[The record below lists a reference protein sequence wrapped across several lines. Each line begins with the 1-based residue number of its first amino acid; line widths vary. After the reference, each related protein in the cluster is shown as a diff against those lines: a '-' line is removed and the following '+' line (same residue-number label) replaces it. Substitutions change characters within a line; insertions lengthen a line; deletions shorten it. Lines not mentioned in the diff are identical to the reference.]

1 MPTSASVRDGS
12 QPIPLPVSST
22 QVVDA
27 DNKLLDVNA
36 NVSEVEAHVEPN
48 AQQRK
53 TVNLVVAAQGESNS
67 HRYQYQLVDASHPFF
82 KDRLPF

>member
-1 MPTSASVRDGS
+1 M
-12 QPIPLPVSST
+12 
-22 QVVDA
+22 DA

-36 NVSEVEAHVEPN
+36 NVSDRAHVELN

-67 HRYQYQLVDASHPFF
+67 YRYQYQLVDASFKLPF
-82 KDRLPF
+82 KDRGSALVIRNIMSM